1 MSDTAGARSD
11 QPNYPDLPD
20 VVDSHPPSAQT
31 PLGLD
36 YFAPHAP
43 DRRASRA
50 ANFAL
55 GVVIVSILPF
65 ICGLLNV
72 AVAAGSYSPTI
83 TGSHRGGATLF
94 LTAGV
99 VGCALGLVR
108 LAVLRHWTG
117 VVFAGFLLAGQVA
130 VVGCIGLA
138 AV

>member
-1 MSDTAGARSD
+1 MSDTPGARSD
-11 QPNYPDLPD
+11 PPYYPDLPD
-20 VVDSHPPSAQT
+20 AVDSRIAPAQT

-43 DRRASRA
+43 DRKATRA
-50 ANFAL
+50 ANLAL

-65 ICGLLNV
+65 VCGLVNV

-117 VVFAGFLLAGQVA
+117 VVFAAFLLAGEVA
-130 VVGCIGLA
+130 IVGCIGLA